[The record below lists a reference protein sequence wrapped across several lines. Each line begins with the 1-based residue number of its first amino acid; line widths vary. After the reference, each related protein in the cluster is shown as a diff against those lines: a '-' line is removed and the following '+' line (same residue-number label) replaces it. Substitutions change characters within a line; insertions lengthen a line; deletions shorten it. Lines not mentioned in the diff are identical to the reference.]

1 MKLLEAVT
9 QVALALEDLSP
20 SDRARVLK
28 MALEFNNELHAEVG
42 APSKRG
48 KRPPPPVESE
58 EVSDTLSETLG
69 AVQGG
74 ASTPAEVAEVLAI
87 NAAAAGHRLRKAVA
101 KGLLKCVGRG
111 RYEVA

>member
-9 QVALALEDLSP
+9 QVALALEELSP
-20 SDRARVLK
+20 PDRARVLK
-28 MALEFNNELHAEVG
+28 LALEFNDELHAELG
-42 APSKRG
+42 ASAKRG
-48 KRPPPPVESE
+48 KRPPPVKSE